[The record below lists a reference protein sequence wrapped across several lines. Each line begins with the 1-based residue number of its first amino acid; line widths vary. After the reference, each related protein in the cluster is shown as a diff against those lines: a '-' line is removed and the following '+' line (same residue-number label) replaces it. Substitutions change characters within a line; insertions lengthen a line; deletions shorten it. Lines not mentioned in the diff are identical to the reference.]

1 MNSPRARQ
9 RLAVG
14 DRVRIDGVAHTVI
27 GVSGTRVRLADE
39 AGTVQAVTVTELLSD
54 ARFELIDTMVPRAAR
69 AEVGLEGLPADAV
82 EEASWWEAH
91 IVEVV
96 YGLPPDAPA
105 GARPKPR
112 YDPDRVSL
120 TAREKAKAAELAAA
134 GHPVPVSTLKHRR
147 QRWEAR
153 GLAGLVDRRVAKRM
167 SPTGRVDER
176 VVTAMRRA
184 IEAATEESSRTA
196 GFVIW
201 RTREILAAAGVGDVP
216 PSQRTMYRLF
226 DTLARGKH
234 TTGSAST
241 RRSLA
246 ARPAGMFSTL
256 PAAAPGELMQI
267 DSTPLDVLVLLD
279 DGVPGRVELTGMIDV
294 ATRVVPAAVLR
305 PTTRSVD
312 ASVLLARSLTP
323 EPMRPGWAQALSMAH
338 SVLPHDRLLSIDER
352 LEHAAAKPVI
362 VPDTIV
368 IDHGSVFVSN
378 NFRASCRHLGINI
391 QPAHLASGAE
401 KPHIERYFGSV
412 GSLFCQFVSGYA
424 GRNPDRRG
432 RGIDGQPLWSMLE
445 LQELLD
451 EWLIA
456 CWLNRP
462 HDGLRDPAHPGR
474 AFTPNEKYAAL
485 VEAAGYVPV
494 ALGPEDYLE
503 LLPTK
508 WRAVNAYGIKLNRR
522 SYDSA
527 ALNPLRL
534 QRSGVREK
542 KGLWEVRH
550 DPYDVSRIFVRGLD
564 GWITVFWKHLDR
576 VPMPFGELAWDHA
589 RRHLV
594 ADRSATEEQIADA
607 VAALLRRAH
616 HGPDDQEKPK
626 MSKRDRRVAAR
637 TRATTPAATP
647 DMPQAGAPL
656 GEPPDDAAQPPDAA
670 VAEPTPEPDDG
681 DTPLAKVIP
690 LGIFD
695 PFTEDPVAEFGDTP
709 RLVPLLATHLVD
721 DLAAV
726 VASRF
731 PAAEWGCG
739 VDAAAAACGGPGADG
754 AGGEGGVPE
763 GDAGDAD
770 PGRAR

>member
-1 MNSPRARQ
+1 LNPRRGRR

-14 DRVRIDGVAHTVI
+14 DRVRVDGVPHVVV

-39 AGTVQAVTVTELLSD
+39 TGSVQAVTVAGVLSD
-54 ARFELIDTMVPRAAR
+54 DRFELVDAGVGSVAR
-69 AEVGLEGLPADAV
+69 PEVGVDGLPADAV

-105 GARPKPR
+105 GTRPEPR
-112 YDPDRVSL
+112 YDPELTSL
-120 TAREKAKAAELAAA
+120 SAREKAKAAELAVA
-134 GHPVPVSTLKHRR
+134 GCPVPVSTLKHRR
-147 QRWEAR
+147 QRWEAH
-153 GLAGLVDRRVAKRM
+153 GLAGLVDHRLAKRT

-176 VVTAMRRA
+176 VVAAMRQA
-184 IEAATEESSRTA
+184 IEEATDNSSRTGSFA
-196 GFVIW
+196 IW
-201 RTREILAAAGVGDVP
+201 RTREILAGASLAGVVP
-216 PSQRTMYRLF
+216 SERTLYRLF
-226 DTLARGKH
+226 DTLSRGRH

-246 ARPAGMFSTL
+246 ARPAGMFSAW
-256 PAAAPGELMQI
+256 PVAAPGEVMQI

-294 ATRVVPAAVLR
+294 ATRTVTAAVLR

-323 EPMRPGWAQALSMAH
+323 EPMRPGWAEALSMAH
-338 SVLPHDRLLSIDER
+338 SVLPYQRLLTIDER

-362 VPDTIV
+362 IPDTIV
-368 IDHGSVFVSN
+368 IDHGSVFISG

-401 KPHIERYFGSV
+401 KPHIERAFGSL
-412 GSLFCQFVSGYA
+412 GSLFCQFVSGYV

-432 RGIDGQPLWSMLE
+432 RGIEDQPLWSMLD

-456 CWLNRP
+456 CWQNRP

-474 AFTPNEKYAAL
+474 AFTPNGKYAAL

-494 ALGPEDYLE
+494 ALGPQDYIE
-503 LLPTK
+503 LLPAV
-508 WRAVNAYGIKLNRR
+508 WRAVNAYGIKLKHR
-522 SYDSA
+522 SYDNEQ
-527 ALNPLRL
+527 LNPLRL
-534 QRSGVREK
+534 QPSGVREK
-542 KGLWEVRH
+542 KDLWEIHH
-550 DPYDVSRIFVRGLD
+550 DPYDVSRIFVRGPD

-576 VPMPFGELAWDHA
+576 VPVPFGELAWDHA

-594 ADRSATEEQIADA
+594 AGGRSASEEQIADA
-607 VAALLRRAH
+607 VATLLRRAH
-616 HGPDDQEKPK
+616 HGPDNQEKPK

-637 TRATTPAATP
+637 TKATTPSAAP
-647 DMPQAGAPL
+647 PAEQAH
-656 GEPPDDAAQPPDAA
+656 DAAPTAPPPQPQPQPVDS
-670 VAEPTPEPDDG
+670 

-695 PFTEDPVAEFGDTP
+695 PFAE
-709 RLVPLLATHLVD
+709 
-721 DLAAV
+721 
-726 VASRF
+726 
-731 PAAEWGCG
+731 
-739 VDAAAAACGGPGADG
+739 ADK
-754 AGGEGGVPE
+754 
-763 GDAGDAD
+763 
-770 PGRAR
+770 RW